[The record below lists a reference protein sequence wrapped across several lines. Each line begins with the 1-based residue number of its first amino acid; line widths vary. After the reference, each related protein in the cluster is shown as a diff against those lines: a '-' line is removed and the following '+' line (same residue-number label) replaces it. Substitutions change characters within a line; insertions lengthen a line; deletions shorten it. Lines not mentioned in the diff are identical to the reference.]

1 MPKRAATTVT
11 EHHFPLITRGQAMAH
26 SLRKRVDGFLA
37 RRPHRSFRR
46 TRRRD
51 YRRSLVLPG
60 YVAFTK
66 DVLGVL
72 WVKRR
77 LFGTLI
83 LIYAIMT
90 IVLGGI
96 TSQDTYSQISDLIKQ
111 GNGTA
116 VWGSI
121 GDAAIL
127 LASAF
132 AGGSGT
138 LTADQQVYLGLLLI
152 LAWLTTVWLLREV
165 LAGKRPKFR
174 DGLYSAGA
182 PLVSTVLVFIVALL
196 QLLPIGIVALIYAG
210 LSSVGLLDGGFGLM
224 LFSLFAALVAT
235 LTLYWMTSTFIGM
248 VVVTLPGMY
257 PIRAL
262 RSAGDLVVG
271 RRLRILYRIVWLAVT
286 ILLTWVLI
294 MIPIILLDT
303 WIKSIWPAIASVPI
317 APLFASLTAS
327 LTIVFS
333 ATYIYLL
340 YRRVIDD
347 DARPA

>member
-1 MPKRAATTVT
+1 MTKPIMRPYSLISRAQ
-11 EHHFPLITRGQAMAH
+11 ELAH
-26 SLRKRVDGFLA
+26 SLRVRVDRFLA

-60 YVAFTK
+60 YAAFTK

-83 LIYAIMT
+83 LVYAIMT
-90 IVLGGI
+90 VVLGGI

-165 LAGKRPKFR
+165 LAAKRPKFR

-196 QLLPIGIVALIYAG
+196 QLLPIGILALIYAG

-224 LFSLFAALVAT
+224 LFSIFAALVAT

-271 RRLRILYRIVWLAVT
+271 RRLRILYRVIWLAMTV
-286 ILLTWVLI
+286 LLTWALI
-294 MIPIILLDT
+294 MIPVILLDT
-303 WIKSIWPAIASVPI
+303 WIKSIWPAIAGVPI
-317 APLFASLTAS
+317 APLFAALTAS

-333 ATYIYLL
+333 ASYIYLL
-340 YRRVIDD
+340 YRRIIDD

>member
-1 MPKRAATTVT
+1 
-11 EHHFPLITRGQAMAH
+11 
-26 SLRKRVDGFLA
+26 
-37 RRPHRSFRR
+37 
-46 TRRRD
+46 
-51 YRRSLVLPG
+51 
-60 YVAFTK
+60 
-66 DVLGVL
+66 
-72 WVKRR
+72 
-77 LFGTLI
+77 
-83 LIYAIMT
+83 
-90 IVLGGI
+90 VLGGI

-111 GNGTA
+111 GNGAA

-121 GDAAIL
+121 GDAAIVF
-127 LASAF
+127 ASAF

-165 LAGKRPKFR
+165 MAAKRPKLR

-182 PLVSTVLVFIVALL
+182 PLISTVLVFIVALL
-196 QLLPIGIVALIYAG
+196 QLLPIGIMALIYAG

-224 LFSLFAALVAT
+224 LFSIFAALVAT

-257 PIRAL
+257 PVRAL

-271 RRLRILYRIVWLAVT
+271 RRLRILYRVIWLAVT
-286 ILLTWVLI
+286 VLISWVLI

-303 WIKSIWPAIASVPI
+303 WLTSIWPAMAGVPI
-317 APLFASLTAS
+317 APLFAALTAS
-327 LTIVFS
+327 LTVVFS
-333 ATYIYLL
+333 ASYIYLL
-340 YRRVIDD
+340 YRRIIDD

>member
-1 MPKRAATTVT
+1 
-11 EHHFPLITRGQAMAH
+11 
-26 SLRKRVDGFLA
+26 
-37 RRPHRSFRR
+37 
-46 TRRRD
+46 
-51 YRRSLVLPG
+51 LPG
-60 YVAFTK
+60 YNAFTK
-66 DVLGVL
+66 DVLEVL

-77 LFGTLI
+77 LFGALI
-83 LIYAIMT
+83 TAYALMT
-90 IVLGGI
+90 VLLGGI
-96 TSQDTYSQISDLIKQ
+96 TSQDTYTQISDLIKQ
-111 GNGTA
+111 GNGA
-116 VWGSI
+116 AIWGSV

-127 LASAF
+127 FVSAF
-132 AGGSGT
+132 SGGSGT

-165 LAGKRPKFR
+165 LAGKRPKLR

-182 PLVSTVLVFIVALL
+182 PLVSTVLVFVVALI

-224 LFSLFAALVAT
+224 LFSIFAALVAT

-271 RRLRILYRIVWLAVT
+271 RRLRILYRIVWLGLAV
-286 ILLTWVLI
+286 LLSWAIV

-303 WIKSIWPAIASVPI
+303 WLKSIWPAIASVPI
-317 APLFASLTAS
+317 APLFAALTTAFTTVFAAS
-327 LTIVFS
+327 
-333 ATYIYLL
+333 YIYLL
-340 YRRVIDD
+340 YRRILDD

>member
-1 MPKRAATTVT
+1 MPKRATKEQIA
-11 EHHFPLITRGQAMAH
+11 HHSSFIIRVQALAH
-26 SLRKRVDGFLA
+26 SLRVRTDRFLA

-51 YRRSLVLPG
+51 YRRSLKLPG
-60 YVAFTK
+60 YIAFSK
-66 DVLGVL
+66 DVVEVL

-83 LIYAIMT
+83 VVYTIMT

-116 VWGSI
+116 VWGSL

-174 DGLYSAGA
+174 DGLYNAGA
-182 PLVSTVLVFIVALL
+182 PLVSTVLMFIVAIL
-196 QLLPIGIVALIYAG
+196 QLLPIGIVALVYAA

-224 LFSLFAALVAT
+224 LFSIFAALIAT
-235 LTLYWMTSTFIGM
+235 LTLYWMTSTFISL

-257 PIRAL
+257 PMRAL
-262 RSAGDLVVG
+262 RSSGDLVVG
-271 RRLRILYRIVWLAVT
+271 RRLRILYRVVWLGLGT
-286 ILLTWVLI
+286 LLTWALI
-294 MIPIILLDT
+294 MIPVILLDT
-303 WIKSIWPAIASVPI
+303 WLKSIWPGISNVPI

-327 LTIVFS
+327 FTTVF
-333 ATYIYLL
+333 AAAYVYLL
-340 YRRVIDD
+340 YRRIIDD